1 MTITSNSFI
10 KKLLLLFLVVAGLYF
25 AKVFLI
31 PLSIAG
37 ILATLFLPFC
47 RLMEKKRIP
56 KGLAPI
62 ICLFVLLLIIAGVGA
77 LLTWQITDLTK
88 DFSLLTQR
96 AEGIGDNIQKYIFN
110 TFGITAKKQL
120 QLLSSEQLSVT
131 GTIQAVA
138 GSLASMAT
146 DFILVMAYIFL
157 FLYFRSHIR
166 SFILKLALPSQ
177 RTEMNKILTG
187 ITFVSQQYLLG
198 LAKMIACLWIMYG
211 IGFSIIGVKNAFF
224 FAILCGLLEIV
235 PFIGNLTGTS
245 LTILVSVVQGA
256 GMPMV
261 ISIVITYLVV
271 QFIQEWILSPMI
283 VGTQVKIN
291 AFTTIIAMVLGE
303 LVWGVAGIFLA
314 IPLIAMFKIVCDHI
328 ESLKPYGFLIG
339 ENEKP
344 KKAPGFIAKT
354 INRIFSKKK
363 SSAAL

>member
-1 MTITSNSFI
+1 MTITSTSFI
-10 KKLLLLFLVVAGLYF
+10 KKLLLLFLVVAGLYY
-25 AKVFLI
+25 ARVFLI

-47 RLMEKKRIP
+47 IWMENKKIP
-56 KGLAPI
+56 KGLSPVL
-62 ICLFVLLLIIAGVGA
+62 CVLVLLLIIAGIGA

-120 QLLSSEQLSVT
+120 QLLSNEQLSIT
-131 GTIQAVA
+131 GTMQVVA
-138 GSLASMAT
+138 GSVASMVT
-146 DFILVMAYIFL
+146 EFILVMAYIFL
-157 FLYFRSHIR
+157 LLYFRSHIR
-166 SFILKLALPSQ
+166 KFILKLVPPAQ
-177 RTEMNKILTG
+177 QTEMGKMLTG
-187 ITFVSQQYLLG
+187 ITFVSQQYLVG

-211 IGFSIIGVKNAFF
+211 IGFSIIGVKNALF

-245 LTILVSVVQGA
+245 LTVLVSVVQGA

-261 ISIVITYLVV
+261 ISIVATYLVV
-271 QFIQEWILSPMI
+271 QFIQEWILSPII

-314 IPLIAMFKIVCDHI
+314 IPLIAMFKIICDHI

-339 ENEKP
+339 EIESP
-344 KKAPGFIAKT
+344 KKAPGFITKT
-354 INRIFSKKK
+354 INRLRSKKK
-363 SSAAL
+363 